1 MDSTIAGTQQ
11 KALAINR
18 DPLSYGTFAEIG
30 AGQEVARWFFHVGGA
45 AGTVAKTISAYD
57 MKVSTGLYGTTS
69 RYVSRQRLEAM
80 LDYEYAQLVERLGPS
95 RAEQTNF
102 FVFADTVATGGFQ
115 HPETGR
121 GWVGVRFQTQPR
133 ADTSKVI
140 IHVHLSDP
148 TAAQQQEALGVLGVN
163 LLFGALQQSH
173 EPENLIGALLDD
185 LSRNRVEID
194 MIKFSG
200 PAFATVDNRL
210 MSLQLVEQGLTEAAM
225 FTAAGEVV
233 QPSEVLYKKPILVE
247 RGSFRPPTKLTLDLL
262 SRAKEQF
269 AAEPDVRG
277 EEPVVLAEMTLRN
290 LLSGNEVDHEDF
302 LARADLLGALG
313 IDALISRFQ
322 PYYQLSDY
330 LAAYTNRLIGL
341 AVGLPSV
348 RQMADEKFY
357 TDLPGGVLESMGRLF
372 KRSVKMYVYPT
383 LDPES
388 GEIRTVDTASI
399 PPPWHHMR
407 ALLREIGRIE
417 PIRRFE
423 ESYLGIHTPEVLAL
437 IQRGDR
443 SWESLVPAQVA
454 AMIKTKEIFG
464 HQTGSKGHTLA
475 EA

>member
-1 MDSTIAGTQQ
+1 MISHGRLIVNSVVPGTQQ
-11 KALAINR
+11 KALAINL
-18 DPLSYGTFAEIG
+18 DPLPYGAFAEIG

-57 MKVSTGLYGTTS
+57 MTVSNALYGPTS
-69 RYVSRQRLEAM
+69 RYVSRKRLEAM
-80 LDYEYAQLVERLGPS
+80 LEHEFAQLIEHLGS
-95 RAEQTNF
+95 TRGGRTKF
-102 FVFADTVATGGFQ
+102 FVFADTIATRSYGR
-115 HPETGR
+115 TASGR
-121 GWVGVRFQTQPR
+121 GWVGMRFQTEPC
-133 ADTSKVI
+133 SEPSEII
-140 IHVHLSDP
+140 IHAHLIDS
-148 TAAQQQEALGVLGVN
+148 TAPRQQEALGVLGVN
-163 LLFGALQQSH
+163 LIFAAFEKHGDPAS
-173 EPENLIGALLDD
+173 LLGSLMDE
-185 LSRNRVEID
+185 LGRERIEID

-200 PAFATVDNRL
+200 SAFAGIDNRL
-210 MSLQLVEQGLTEAAM
+210 MSLQLVEQDLTDAAM
-225 FTAAGEVV
+225 FTSAGDVV
-233 QPSEVLYKKPILVE
+233 QPAEVLHKKPVLVE

-262 SRAKEQF
+262 ERAREEF
-269 AAEPDVRG
+269 AMEPGVRG

-290 LLSGNEVDHEDF
+290 LLSENEVDHEDF

-322 PYYQLSDY
+322 PYYQLADY
-330 LAAYTNRLIGL
+330 LAGYTDRPIGL

-388 GEIRTVDTASI
+388 GELRTVDTASI

-423 ESYLGIHTPEVLAL
+423 QSYLAIRTADVLARV
-437 IQRGDR
+437 QRGDP
-443 SWESLVPAQVA
+443 SWESLVPAPVA
-454 AMIKTKEIFG
+454 AMIKAKKLFG
-464 HQTGSKGHTLA
+464 RG
-475 EA
+475 

>member
-1 MDSTIAGTQQ
+1 MISHGRLIVNSVVPGTQQ
-11 KALAINR
+11 KALAINL
-18 DPLSYGTFAEIG
+18 DPLPYGAFAEIG

-57 MKVSTGLYGTTS
+57 MTVSNALYGPTS
-69 RYVSRQRLEAM
+69 RYVSRKRLEAM
-80 LDYEYAQLVERLGPS
+80 LEHEFAQLIEHLGSS
-95 RAEQTNF
+95 RGGRTKF
-102 FVFADTVATGGFQ
+102 FVFADTIATRSYGR
-115 HPETGR
+115 TASGR
-121 GWVGVRFQTQPR
+121 GWVGMRFQTEPC
-133 ADTSKVI
+133 SEPSEII
-140 IHVHLSDP
+140 IHAHLIDS
-148 TAAQQQEALGVLGVN
+148 TAPRQQEALGVLGVN
-163 LLFGALQQSH
+163 LIFAAFEKHGDPAS
-173 EPENLIGALLDD
+173 LLGSLMDE
-185 LSRNRVEID
+185 LGRERIEID

-200 PAFATVDNRL
+200 SAFAGIDNRL
-210 MSLQLVEQGLTEAAM
+210 MSLQLVEQDLTDAAM
-225 FTAAGEVV
+225 FTSAGDVV
-233 QPSEVLYKKPILVE
+233 QPAEVLHKKPVLVE

-262 SRAKEQF
+262 ERAREEF
-269 AAEPDVRG
+269 AIEPGVRG

-290 LLSGNEVDHEDF
+290 LLSENEVDHEDF

-322 PYYQLSDY
+322 PYYQLADY
-330 LAAYTNRLIGL
+330 LAGYTDRPIGL

-388 GEIRTVDTASI
+388 GELRTVDTASI

-423 ESYLGIHTPEVLAL
+423 QSYLAIRTADVLARV
-437 IQRGDR
+437 QRGDP
-443 SWESLVPAQVA
+443 SWESLVPAPVA
-454 AMIKTKEIFG
+454 AMIKAKKLFG
-464 HQTGSKGHTLA
+464 RG
-475 EA
+475 

>member
-1 MDSTIAGTQQ
+1 MISHGRLIVNSVVPGTQQ
-11 KALAINR
+11 KALAINL
-18 DPLSYGTFAEIG
+18 DPLPYGAFAEIG

-57 MKVSTGLYGTTS
+57 MTVSNALYGPTS
-69 RYVSRQRLEAM
+69 RYVSRKRLEAM
-80 LDYEYAQLVERLGPS
+80 LEHEFAQLIEHLGS
-95 RAEQTNF
+95 TRGGRTKF
-102 FVFADTVATGGFQ
+102 FVFADTIATRSYGR
-115 HPETGR
+115 TASGR
-121 GWVGVRFQTQPR
+121 GWVGMRFQTEPC
-133 ADTSKVI
+133 SEPSEII
-140 IHVHLSDP
+140 IHAHLIDS
-148 TAAQQQEALGVLGVN
+148 TAPRQQEALGVLGVN
-163 LLFGALQQSH
+163 LIFAAFEKHGDPAS
-173 EPENLIGALLDD
+173 LLGSLMDE
-185 LSRNRVEID
+185 LGRERIEID

-200 PAFATVDNRL
+200 SAFAGIDNRL
-210 MSLQLVEQGLTEAAM
+210 MSLQLVEQDLTDAAM
-225 FTAAGEVV
+225 FTSAGDVV
-233 QPSEVLYKKPILVE
+233 QPAEVLHKKPVLVE

-262 SRAKEQF
+262 ERAREEF
-269 AAEPDVRG
+269 AIEPGVRG

-290 LLSGNEVDHEDF
+290 LLSENEVDHEDF

-322 PYYQLSDY
+322 PYYQLADY
-330 LAAYTNRLIGL
+330 LAGYTDRPIGL

-388 GEIRTVDTASI
+388 GELRTVDTASI

-423 ESYLGIHTPEVLAL
+423 QSYLAIRTADVLARV
-437 IQRGDR
+437 QRGDP
-443 SWESLVPAQVA
+443 SWESLVPAPVA
-454 AMIKTKEIFG
+454 AMIKAKKLFG
-464 HQTGSKGHTLA
+464 RG
-475 EA
+475 